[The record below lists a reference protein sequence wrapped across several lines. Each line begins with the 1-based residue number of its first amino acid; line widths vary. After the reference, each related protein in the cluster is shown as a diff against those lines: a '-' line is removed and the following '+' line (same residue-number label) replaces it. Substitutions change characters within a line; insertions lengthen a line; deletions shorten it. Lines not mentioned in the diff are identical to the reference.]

1 MPSANT
7 LQPPGTAGESVWKR
21 TTGTGVE
28 VASPHAYA
36 ATPLAR
42 RFLEANTV
50 STDQKGTRI
59 LARTF
64 FNQLRASGYTPHQ
77 VIGIA
82 TELLDLVTTDLKEGD
97 KAVAVQATQ
106 EQGSEWRQ
114 RA

>member
-1 MPSANT
+1 M
-7 LQPPGTAGESVWKR
+7 
-21 TTGTGVE
+21 
-28 VASPHAYA
+28 
-36 ATPLAR
+36 
-42 RFLEANTV
+42 

-82 TELLDLVTTDLKEGD
+82 TELLELVTTDLKEGD
-97 KAVAVQATQ
+97 KAVAAQSTQAPDAGAGFQ
-106 EQGSEWRQ
+106 Q

>member
-1 MPSANT
+1 MPGHIFIQAIGIIT
-7 LQPPGTAGESVWKR
+7 ESFRKR

-28 VASPHAYA
+28 EQGSRDYTAAPLISPPH
-36 ATPLAR
+36 
-42 RFLEANTV
+42 LEAFTV

-82 TELLDLVTTDLKEGD
+82 TELLDLVTSDLKEGD
-97 KAVAVQATQ
+97 KEVAVPAQ

>member
-1 MPSANT
+1 MTGSTTSIRAR
-7 LQPPGTAGESVWKR
+7 SSR
-21 TTGTGVE
+21 TSTQLCTR
-28 VASPHAYA
+28 
-36 ATPLAR
+36 ATDER
-42 RFLEANTV
+42 
-50 STDQKGTRI
+50 TDQKGTRI

-82 TELLDLVTTDLKEGD
+82 TELLDLVTADLKEGD
-97 KAVAVQATQ
+97 KPVAVQPTQ

>member
-1 MPSANT
+1 M
-7 LQPPGTAGESVWKR
+7 
-21 TTGTGVE
+21 
-28 VASPHAYA
+28 
-36 ATPLAR
+36 
-42 RFLEANTV
+42 

-82 TELLDLVTTDLKEGD
+82 TELLDLVTSDLKDGD
-97 KAVAVQATQ
+97 KDVTAAQATQ
-106 EQGSEWRQ
+106 EPQGSEWRQ

>member
-1 MPSANT
+1 M
-7 LQPPGTAGESVWKR
+7 
-21 TTGTGVE
+21 
-28 VASPHAYA
+28 
-36 ATPLAR
+36 
-42 RFLEANTV
+42 TV

-82 TELLDLVTTDLKEGD
+82 TELLDLVTSDLKEGD
-97 KAVAVQATQ
+97 KAVAVPASP